1 MTKRLLFILALGVFF
16 ACKKDLYES
25 SPKLKLKNVSS
36 TVVPRD
42 GDLQITLRLTDKE
55 GDFNDT
61 IWVKKTTTSCIKSN
75 SYDSLSY
82 SIPQE
87 TPRTKNFDGD
97 ILISFPYFKTSPQC
111 NFNDTVTYKIWMWDK
126 QGNQSDTVI
135 TPSIIIIK

>member
-61 IWVKKTTTSCIKSN
+61 IWVKKTTTRCVASN
-75 SYDSLSY
+75 FYDSLSY

-87 TPRTKNFDGD
+87 TPRSKNFDGD
-97 ILISFPYFKTSPQC
+97 VVISFPYSKMSPRC
-111 NFNDTVTYKIWMWDK
+111 AFNDTVTMKIWMWDK
-126 QGNQSDTVI
+126 KGNQSDTVT
-135 TPSIIIIK
+135 TPVIIINK